1 MPCSPPLTSIN
12 GSPRTDVLGGEA
24 LNARNI
30 IGIVVF
36 LILLYLLLHLL
47 FRVI

>member
-1 MPCSPPLTSIN
+1 LRRTWN
-12 GSPRTDVLGGEA
+12 GFSKDSDVQEEA

-36 LILLYLLLHLL
+36 VIVVYVVLHYLFH
-47 FRVI
+47 VI